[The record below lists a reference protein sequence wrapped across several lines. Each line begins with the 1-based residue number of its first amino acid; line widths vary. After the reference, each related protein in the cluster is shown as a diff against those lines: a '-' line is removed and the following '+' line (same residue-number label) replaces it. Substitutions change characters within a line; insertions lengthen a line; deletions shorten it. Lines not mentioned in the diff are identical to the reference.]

1 VERFNG
7 SYRRAILDAYIFR
20 NIEEVRELTERW
32 RTDYNERRP
41 HEELGNMTP
50 QEYKE
55 MLLTGEIRSLG
66 HSVPAAEANP

>member
-1 VERFNG
+1 
-7 SYRRAILDAYIFR
+7 
-20 NIEEVRELTERW
+20 
-32 RTDYNERRP
+32 
-41 HEELGNMTP
+41 MTP